1 MNRIYR
7 KVWNKALGQMVVASE
22 LASSQSAGVVIDQ
35 RRSTDTRGTSLLSAA
50 IALTLGAGIAGFV
63 PGAQAQSVEVGG
75 NANCVVL
82 NSSVIDSCV
91 VDGNATAS
99 GTNAV
104 AIGSNSTASAN
115 NSVALGAGSKANR
128 VNTVSVGDAG
138 KERQVTNVAAG
149 TAATDAV
156 NKAQLDK
163 VAVAAEGATRYFKA
177 DGKRAWDRTA
187 LPVG

>member
-22 LASSQSAGVVIDQ
+22 LATGQSAGVVIDQ
-35 RRSTDTRGTSLLSAA
+35 RRSTDTRATSLLSGA
-50 IALTLGAGIAGFV
+50 IALTLGLGMAGLA
-63 PGAQAQSVEVGG
+63 PAALAQSVEVGG

-82 NSSVIDSCV
+82 NSKILDSCV
-91 VDGNATAS
+91 VDGSASAS
-99 GTNAV
+99 GSNAV
-104 AIGSNSTASAN
+104 AIGSNSTASAS

-128 VNTVSVGDAG
+128 ANTVSVGDAG

-163 VAVAAEGATRYFKA
+163 VA
-177 DGKRAWDRTA
+177 
-187 LPVG
+187 

>member
-22 LASSQSAGVVIDQ
+22 LASSQSSGVVIDQ
-35 RRSTDTRGTSLLSAA
+35 RRTSGGRNTALLSAA
-50 IALTLGAGIAGFV
+50 IALTLGLSAAGASQT
-63 PGAQAQSVEVGG
+63 AYAQSVEVGG
-75 NANCVVL
+75 NANCLVL
-82 NSSVIDSCV
+82 NSNIVDSCV

-104 AIGSNSTASAN
+104 AIGSNSTASGA
-115 NSVALGAGSKANR
+115 NSVALGAGSKTNR
-128 VNTVSVGDAG
+128 ANTVSVGDAG

-149 TAATDAV
+149 TAATDAF
-156 NKAQLDK
+156 NKPQLDR

-177 DGKRAWDRTA
+177 DGD
-187 LPVG
+187 G